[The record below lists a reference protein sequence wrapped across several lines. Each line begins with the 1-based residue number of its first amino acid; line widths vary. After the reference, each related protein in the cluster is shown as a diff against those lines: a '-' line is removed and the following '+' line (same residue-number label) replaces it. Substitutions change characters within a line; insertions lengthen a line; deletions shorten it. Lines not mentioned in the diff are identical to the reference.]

1 MTKKIIIY
9 LLLLFVI
16 HITYSQNDKVK
27 ITNVE
32 ATRVNETI
40 EITYKLNRKASIE
53 IYMTDNGGYTY
64 KRITKVRGDVGDLV
78 FPGNKK
84 IIYDVLEEYDSFI
97 VDNVQFK
104 VVGLPINNNGIEKV
118 KQLNSNLNGHYLSC
132 GSSILSSGYY
142 GIGGVSYEYRH
153 HILGVNVSVGY
164 SSFSKIADPDTIH
177 TDDFTNKI
185 YTTET
190 ILYKSNGLNLS
201 IGLKLYLANKIP
213 VVRNIY
219 FNFLPF
225 CCFGTKIKNT
235 TTITIIENETGFKE
249 TTTIKKTPLCGA
261 GLFFGY
267 APLWCVNN
275 KMLLG
280 LNMGMGAK
288 ISYTENHFLLL
299 NWDFGFIVKF

>member
-16 HITYSQNDKVK
+16 NITYSQNEKAKV
-27 ITNVE
+27 TNVE
-32 ATRVNETI
+32 VTRVNETI

-53 IYMTDNGGYTY
+53 IFMTDNGGYTY
-64 KRITKVRGDVGDLV
+64 KKITKVRGDVGDLV

-84 IIYDVLEEYDSFI
+84 IIYDVLEEYEEFI

-118 KQLNSNLNGHYLSC
+118 KQLNSNLNGHYLSW
-132 GSSILSSGYY
+132 GSSMLSSGYY
-142 GIGGVSYEYRH
+142 GIGGISYEYRY

-164 SSFSKIADPDTIH
+164 SGFSKIFDGKDQIH
-177 TDDFTNKI
+177 ITNIDDF
-185 YTTET
+185 TTET
-190 ILYKSNGLNLS
+190 IHYKSNGVNAN
-201 IGLKLYLANKIP
+201 IGFKLYLANKIP
-213 VVRNIY
+213 VVRNLY

-225 CCFGTKIKNT
+225 CCLGTKSTNTLTETPGDDGSFERISKSKNS
-235 TTITIIENETGFKE
+235 
-249 TTTIKKTPLCGA
+249 PLFGA

-275 KMLLG
+275 KMLFG
-280 LNMGMGAK
+280 LNMGIGSK
-288 ISYTENHFLLL
+288 ISYSGNRFLPL